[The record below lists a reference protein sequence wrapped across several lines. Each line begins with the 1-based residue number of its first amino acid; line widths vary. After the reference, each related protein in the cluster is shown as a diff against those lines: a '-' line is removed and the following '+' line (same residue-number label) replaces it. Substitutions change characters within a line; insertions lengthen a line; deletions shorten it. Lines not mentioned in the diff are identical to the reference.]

1 MFRST
6 ARCQPTLLP
15 NRWKSP
21 SDTTHE
27 RRTGASHVGFCA
39 MEANVAFG
47 LNNTFQM
54 RLIEFPD
61 VSGVC
66 VAVLAIFVCLREGAL
81 NRRRLYA
88 LPMPFISRSLLQY
101 GRRQK

>member
-1 MFRST
+1 MLRST
-6 ARCQPTLLP
+6 ARCQPTRLP
-15 NRWKSP
+15 NTVIIAMATIQ
-21 SDTTHE
+21 D
-27 RRTGASHVGFCA
+27 RRIGASHVGFCA

-81 NRRRLYA
+81 NRCRLYA
-88 LPMPFISRSLLQY
+88 LPMPFISRSLLQSK
-101 GRRQK
+101 RRQK